1 MQKELAELT
10 QKQELIIGKA
20 KNISIVSTETLQN
33 AVAVTT
39 EIKDVKKRVE

>member
-20 KNISIVSTETLQN
+20 KSNL
-33 AVAVTT
+33 
-39 EIKDVKKRVE
+39 KKPKKRAKIFRPHRHLLE